1 MTFNIQKKQL
11 PNKESEV

>member
-1 MTFNIQKKQL
+1 MTFNIQKKHL